1 MTVGK
6 GRREDSLGGG
16 SGVCIQCC
24 LIKENLDAWGW
35 FRLLCSFTHWF
46 SQPVLKEGLQ
56 WTGMVLGTLNTA
68 ANKTNS
74 FLYSQTWLPN
84 SETTDNKHIFFWV
97 SQLSR
102 PWRSITSTRKGLRSR
117 WVVLFYQDRLEK
129 VFLSLKMRHS
139 CGLYCLSPTARFLE
153 CGNRD
158 PQVSVCKPEP
168 HQETLSSLHRTQD
181 FRFPEVRASWPLF
194 WIRP

>member
-1 MTVGK
+1 MTVGE

-16 SGVCIQCC
+16 SGVFIQCC

-35 FRLLCSFTHWF
+35 FGLLCSFIHWF
-46 SQPVLKEGLQ
+46 SQPGLKEGLQ
-56 WTGMVLGTLNTA
+56 WMGMVLGTLNTA

-84 SETTDNKHIFFWV
+84 SETTDNKHI
-97 SQLSR
+97 LSGS
-102 PWRSITSTRKGLRSR
+102 PSYQGHEEASTRKGLRSR

-139 CGLYCLSPTARFLE
+139 CGLNCLSPTAWFLE

-158 PQVSVCKPEP
+158 PQASVCKPEP